1 MTGRDTGP
9 GPVGAIE
16 AAMTDLFRLATS
28 RRVHADRQRRSGTDL
43 SRTEWEL
50 LRRVD
55 DLGPIRV
62 RRLADLVDL
71 SPAVTSR
78 ALASLEQAGLV
89 RRGGTPD
96 DRRGVDF
103 RATAKGQR
111 VRSTF
116 QATMYAELDGV
127 LAGWPDADREAL
139 ARLFPRLVDDLRHAA
154 APEPDR
160 GISATAEG

>member
-1 MTGRDTGP
+1 VRA
-9 GPVGAIE
+9 VE

-28 RRVHADRQRRSGTDL
+28 RRVHIERRRRSGTDL

-62 RRLADLVDL
+62 RHLADLVGL

-78 ALASLEQAGLV
+78 ALASLEQGGLV
-89 RRGGTPD
+89 VRDGTPD

-103 RATAKGQR
+103 RTSAKGR
-111 VRSTF
+111 RARSRF
-116 QATMYAELDGV
+116 QAAMESELEHV
-127 LAGWPDADREAL
+127 LARWPADDRDAL
-139 ARLFPRLVDDLRHAA
+139 ARLFPKLVEDLRT
-154 APEPDR
+154 
-160 GISATAEG
+160 TAGPS